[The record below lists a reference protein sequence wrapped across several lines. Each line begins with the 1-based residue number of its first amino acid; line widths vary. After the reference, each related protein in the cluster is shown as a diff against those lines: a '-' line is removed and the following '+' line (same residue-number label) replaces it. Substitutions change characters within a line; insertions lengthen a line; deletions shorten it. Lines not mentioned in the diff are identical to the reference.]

1 MSDGLD
7 LECAAVR
14 DKVDAECAGVLLAGA
29 RDQDVDVGGECG
41 LGVVLDGCKV
51 SISVV
56 ATIYLLI
63 ILPRGP

>member
-1 MSDGLD
+1 VSNGLD

-41 LGVVLDGCKV
+41 LGVVLSSIV
-51 SISVV
+51 SIDVIEP
-56 ATIYLLI
+56 IYTYL

>member
-41 LGVVLDGCKV
+41 LGVVLDMKLV
-51 SISVV
+51 SP
-56 ATIYLLI
+56 L
-63 ILPRGP
+63 

>member
-41 LGVVLDGCKV
+41 LGVVLDVSV
-51 SISVV
+51 SISVMLPISV
-56 ATIYLLI
+56 CLV
-63 ILPRGP
+63 LPRGP

>member
-41 LGVVLDGCKV
+41 LGVVLDASV

-56 ATIYLLI
+56 LPTSVSLG
-63 ILPRGP
+63 LPRGL

>member
-1 MSDGLD
+1 VSDGLD

-14 DKVDAECAGVLLAGA
+14 DEVDAECAGVLLAGA

-41 LGVVLDGCKV
+41 LGVVLNGSV

-56 ATIYLLI
+56 APIYTNL
-63 ILPRGP
+63 ILPHGP

>member
-41 LGVVLDGCKV
+41 LGIVLDIVV
-51 SISVV
+51 SVSVTLPISVCLV
-56 ATIYLLI
+56 
-63 ILPRGP
+63 LPRGP

>member
-41 LGVVLDGCKV
+41 LGVVLDVKSV
-51 SISVV
+51 SPSWYSFIHV
-56 ATIYLLI
+56 
-63 ILPRGP
+63 